1 MAYLDFA
8 ATAPMSDDVI
18 AAWEF
23 AVRQPGNASATHR
36 DGQKSRLL
44 WEEGRENIARTLG
57 AKPFDVTMTGSG
69 TEAINLAIKGLW
81 WGRNSDARRP
91 RIITTEAEH
100 HAALDAVH
108 WLVEHES
115 AVVEFLALD
124 EFGVIDLDDLRAKL
138 SDDVALITSL
148 WVSNEIGTV
157 QPIAEIVAAAAEHGV
172 PVHMDAVAAWGHIP
186 IDFDASGLAAMSVS
200 AHKIGGPV
208 GVGALAVA
216 RTWNVVPSIHGGS
229 QQRLRSGSLDV
240 AGTYAAGVA
249 AQRAHAHVVG
259 NVEKTHELAQRLAD
273 GLRASIPG
281 ITFRGHPTNRTGDNV
296 HITVPGLDTVSA
308 LFLLDELGHSVSA
321 GSACQAGVN
330 SPSHVLRAIGVSDSE
345 GPLRFTLGPTTT
357 DSDID
362 EILAALPAIV
372 ERTRTLR

>member
-1 MAYLDFA
+1 MAYFDFA

-44 WEEGRENIARTLG
+44 WEEGRESIARTLG

-81 WGRNSDARRP
+81 WGRNSDAKRP
-91 RIITTEAEH
+91 RILTTEAEH
-100 HAALDAVH
+100 HAALEAVH

-115 AVVEFLALD
+115 AQVDFLALD
-124 EFGVIDLDDLRAKL
+124 EFGVIDIGDLREKL
-138 SDDVALITSL
+138 SDDVALVTSL
-148 WVSNEIGTV
+148 WVNNEIGTV

-186 IDFDASGLAAMSVS
+186 VDFDESGLAAMSVS

-216 RTWNVVPSIHGGS
+216 RTWNIVPSIHGGS
-229 QQRLRSGSLDV
+229 QQRLRSGSLDF
-240 AGTYAAGVA
+240 AGAYAAGVA
-249 AQRAHAHVVG
+249 AGLAHAHVA
-259 NVEKTHELAQRLAD
+259 NSAHETHELARRLAD
-273 GLRASIPG
+273 GIRDAIPG
-281 ITFRGHPTNRTGDNV
+281 VSFRGHPTSRTGDNV

-308 LFLLDELGHSVSA
+308 MFLLDELGHSVSA

-345 GPLRFTLGPTTT
+345 GPLRFTLGPSTTE
-357 DSDID
+357 SDID
-362 EILAALPAIV
+362 DILAVLPDIIA
-372 ERTRTLR
+372 RTRTLS

>member
-1 MAYLDFA
+1 VAYLDFA

-115 AVVEFLALD
+115 AVVEFLALN

-186 IDFDASGLAAMSVS
+186 IDFDASELAAMSVS

-308 LFLLDELGHSVSA
+308 LFLLDELGHSVSG

-330 SPSHVLRAIGVSDSE
+330 SPSHVLRAIGVSDSD

-372 ERTRTLR
+372 ERTRTLH

>member
-1 MAYLDFA
+1 VAYLDFA

>member
-1 MAYLDFA
+1 VAYFDFA
-8 ATAPMSDDVI
+8 ATAPMSNDVI

-44 WEEGRENIARTLG
+44 WEEGRENIARSFG

-81 WGRNSDARRP
+81 WGRNSDGVRP
-91 RIITTEAEH
+91 RILTTEAEH

-108 WLVEHES
+108 WLAEHES
-115 AVVEFLALD
+115 AIVEFIALD
-124 EFGVIDLDDLRAKL
+124 EFGMISLDDLRAKL
-138 SDDVALITSL
+138 SDDVALVTSL
-148 WVSNEIGTV
+148 WVNNEIGTI
-157 QPIAEIVAAAAEHGV
+157 QPVAEIVAAANEHGV
-172 PVHMDAVAAWGHIP
+172 PVHMDAVAAWGHVP
-186 IDFDASGLAAMSVS
+186 VGFDESGLAAMSVS

-216 RTWNVVPSIHGGS
+216 RGWNIVPSIHGGS

-240 AGTYAAGVA
+240 AGTYAAGIA
-249 AQRAHAHVVG
+249 ARLAHDHVLNNIEHTG
-259 NVEKTHELAQRLAD
+259 ALAQRLAD
-273 GLRASIPG
+273 GLREAIPG
-281 ITFRGHPTNRTGDNV
+281 VAFRGHPTARTVDNV

-308 LFLLDELGHSVSA
+308 MFLLDELGHSVSA

-330 SPSHVLRAIGVSDSE
+330 SPSHVLRAIGVSDSD
-345 GPLRFTLGPTTT
+345 GPLRFTLGRSTTE
-357 DSDID
+357 SDID
-362 EILAALPAIV
+362 EILAVLPAIID
-372 ERTRTLR
+372 RTRTLA

>member
-1 MAYLDFA
+1 
-8 ATAPMSDDVI
+8 MSDDVI